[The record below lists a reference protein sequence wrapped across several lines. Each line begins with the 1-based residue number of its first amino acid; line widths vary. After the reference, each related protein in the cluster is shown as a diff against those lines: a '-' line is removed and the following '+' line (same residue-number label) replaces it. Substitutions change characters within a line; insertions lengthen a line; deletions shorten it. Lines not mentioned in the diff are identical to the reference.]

1 MSYWP
6 THSYSYDEVTRMN
19 IGDFAFMASFNKI
32 IISYSTYAWWAAYLS
47 DATEIYAPYSKV
59 VKTHY
64 GKVNESRYTYIATE
78 IIIK

>member
-1 MSYWP
+1 
-6 THSYSYDEVTRMN
+6 
-19 IGDFAFMASFNKI
+19 MASFNKI

-59 VKTHY
+59 GNTHY
-64 GKVNESRYTYIATE
+64 GKVNESRYTYIDTE